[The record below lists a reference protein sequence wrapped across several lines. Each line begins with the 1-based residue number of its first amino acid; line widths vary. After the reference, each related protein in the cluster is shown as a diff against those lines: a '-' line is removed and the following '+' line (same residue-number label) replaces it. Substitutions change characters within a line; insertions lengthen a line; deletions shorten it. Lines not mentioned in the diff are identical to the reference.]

1 MLQTKKIC
9 SAIGG
14 MVLGSALDKM
24 WNVFTLPIALSTCIR
39 TLAMR
44 RVSSISDSLNCS
56 LNFNGGML
64 RDTPFGCKRSAI
76 KNPLSAMIESPGSS
90 LSRIPCT
97 LVDQRWYETYS
108 TRRRYAYQRL
118 EGVVVFVIY
127 APCIRIVFPETSW
140 HIKIYLI
147 SWWPYISTS
156 LNLWYRRLIQVMK
169 IQDTDDWDILNLNA
183 KSSSIKLR
191 RTNSSSDTSERGAPA
206 LDLLLL

>member
-14 MVLGSALDKM
+14 IVLGSALDKM

-44 RVSSISDSLNCS
+44 RVSSISASLNCS
-56 LNFNGGML
+56 LNFNGG
-64 RDTPFGCKRSAI
+64 FGCKRSAI
-76 KNPLSAMIESPGSS
+76 KNPWLSLPVQVCQEYH
-90 LSRIPCT
+90 T

-118 EGVVVFVIY
+118 EGVVVFVIGKCELLCCWTRWLLNEYFCGVNY

-147 SWWPYISTS
+147 SWWP
-156 LNLWYRRLIQVMK
+156 
-169 IQDTDDWDILNLNA
+169 
-183 KSSSIKLR
+183 
-191 RTNSSSDTSERGAPA
+191 
-206 LDLLLL
+206 